1 VENTVDKL
9 RRASEQI
16 VQKVTAQFEVLS
28 AMINE
33 VNGQNFVVGDGRGR
47 KVLVR
52 LAFFDNNR
60 LQALYDMG
68 LLSAFQ

>member
-1 VENTVDKL
+1 
-9 RRASEQI
+9 
-16 VQKVTAQFEVLS
+16 
-28 AMINE
+28 MIDE

-68 LLSAFQ
+68 LLRAFQ

>member
-1 VENTVDKL
+1 
-9 RRASEQI
+9 
-16 VQKVTAQFEVLS
+16 
-28 AMINE
+28 MINE

-68 LLSAFQ
+68 LLTHFNELSTGFGPIAS